1 MAPGDSVISLVDA
14 DPDLA
19 DLLDEASLERARRD
33 GLARVKRLSPGLWD
47 AEAAYEQAEHHRGF
61 LIVEGLLTRTVNVLG
76 RHCVE
81 LIGHGDVMR
90 PWQWDE
96 AGSHVRAEIGWQV
109 LEPTRLA
116 VLDHKLVLR
125 IAPWP
130 QLGLELFNRGTRRA
144 HHLAVALAI
153 AHHQRVGDRLRAHA
167 LASGRALGTG
177 PPRRDRRPASARPP
191 APRRPRRRAAP
202 VRDHGDGAAHPRGVG
217 QPARRRRLGAP
228 RRAAGGAAPP
238 PPRGRADLIG
248 DPRAVFDRRRTRN
261 THSPRDVALQR
272 PARHVRA
279 RTSHARHGRLARR
292 SDRPT
297 FAPHSLQGGRAC
309 CGLSLAFRPSG
320 PTGPSL
326 PPRVEHSWPHS
337 THGAPSGCS
346 TARSTPPN
354 PPLRFA
360 R

>member
-153 AHHQRVGDRLRAHA
+153 AHHQRVGDRLVLTLWH
-167 LASGRALGTG
+167 LAERWGRVHPDGIVVPLPLGHQRLADLVGAQRQSVTTAMG
-177 PPRRDRRPASARPP
+177 QLTREGSVSRRDDGDWVLHGEPP
-191 APRRPRRRAAP
+191 DELRHHRLVAA
-202 VRDHGDGAAHPRGVG
+202 
-217 QPARRRRLGAP
+217 L
-228 RRAAGGAAPP
+228 
-238 PPRGRADLIG
+238 
-248 DPRAVFDRRRTRN
+248 T
-261 THSPRDVALQR
+261 
-272 PARHVRA
+272 
-279 RTSHARHGRLARR
+279 
-292 SDRPT
+292 
-297 FAPHSLQGGRAC
+297 
-309 CGLSLAFRPSG
+309 
-320 PTGPSL
+320 
-326 PPRVEHSWPHS
+326 
-337 THGAPSGCS
+337 
-346 TARSTPPN
+346 
-354 PPLRFA
+354 
-360 R
+360 